1 MRERLQRWFR
11 TERKKVGAMT
21 KRQAAEYI
29 WQYYKLWII
38 GFVCLVWFTT
48 FAVTRYRMA
57 NRDHWLY
64 ITFANT
70 RASIGD
76 GSELWQGYVDY
87 TGFDMKKKDVVF
99 NNEAYFDY
107 AKDQARG
114 NVYYEVFVGFTDAGV
129 LDAVTMNPGAL
140 TSLGQTGRLLD
151 LSREEC
157 ASIREKYGDRFLYTQ
172 PFDED
177 YGAQQVPVGIDIS
190 DSILVTKWHAY
201 TEGAALG
208 IGANSGNIDSVEL
221 FLDYIFQEGQP

>member
-1 MRERLQRWFR
+1 MRERLGRWFV
-11 TERKKVGAMT
+11 TEREKIAAMT
-21 KRQAAEYI
+21 RRQAAEYI
-29 WQYYKLWII
+29 WEYYKLWII

-70 RASIGD
+70 RANIGAE
-76 GSELWQGYVDY
+76 SELWQGYVDY
-87 TGFDMKKKDVVF
+87 AGFDLKRKDVVF

-140 TSLGQTGRLLD
+140 TALGRTGRLLD
-151 LSREEC
+151 LSREAC

-172 PFDED
+172 PYDQQD
-177 YGAQQVPVGIDIS
+177 NGAQVPVGIDIS
-190 DSILVTKWHAY
+190 DSRLVTEYHAY
-201 TEGAALG
+201 TQGAALG
-208 IGANSGNIDSVEL
+208 IGANSGNIDAVEL
-221 FLDYIFQEGQP
+221 FLDYIFREGQP

>member
-1 MRERLQRWFR
+1 MRERLRRWFF
-11 TERKKVGAMT
+11 TEREKVSAMT

-38 GFVCLVWFTT
+38 GFVCLVWFST

-64 ITFANT
+64 ISFANT

-87 TGFDMKKKDVVF
+87 AGFDMKKKDVVF

-107 AKDQARG
+107 AKDQGRG

-129 LDAVTMNPGAL
+129 LDAVTMHTGAL
-140 TSLGQTGRLLD
+140 TALGQTGRLLD
-151 LSREEC
+151 LNREEC
-157 ASIREKYGDRFLYTQ
+157 ASIREKYADRFVYTL
-172 PFDED
+172 PLEGD
-177 YGAQQVPVGIDIS
+177 YEGEQVPVGIDIS
-190 DSILVTKWHAY
+190 DSILVKRWHAY
-201 TEGAALG
+201 SEDCALG
-208 IGANSGNIDSVEL
+208 IGANSGNQESVEL
-221 FLDYIFQEGQP
+221 FLDYIFRED